1 MQQDSTKTYSYDH
14 GRYGLMVA
22 GATSFVAKTIVRL
35 SYAIISCSTL
45 QQWWM
50 VIITAGTLIGVAWQF
65 KKLFVNL
72 LGAYYIL
79 KKGLS

>member
-1 MQQDSTKTYSYDH
+1 MTMEDI
-14 GRYGLMVA
+14 GYGG

-72 LGAYYIL
+72 PRGVLYI

>member
-1 MQQDSTKTYSYDH
+1 MA
-14 GRYGLMVA
+14 A

-50 VIITAGTLIGVAWQF
+50 VIITVGTLIGVAWQF
-65 KKLFVNL
+65 KK
-72 LGAYYIL
+72 
-79 KKGLS
+79 